1 MSDNDELPV
10 LHIDAGDGG
19 DWIKA
24 GAWDIWHGGR
34 LVDNATDLRDHL
46 AAMQMTPEQFKR
58 FVVYRAHVDQPG
70 FEWLRE
76 L

>member
-1 MSDNDELPV
+1 MSDLPP

-24 GAWDIWHGGR
+24 GAWDVFYGGK
-34 LVDNATDLRDHL
+34 LVEEVRTMREYLYD
-46 AAMQMTPEQFKR
+46 MQMTVEQFKR
-58 FVVYRAHVDQPG
+58 LVVYRSHVDRPG
-70 FEWLRE
+70 FEWLRD